1 MKNII
6 VRTPNCIKIL
16 TLVAIKDGGY
26 FTEDEK
32 RDFRKT
38 INTPVCAVLSFK
50 HSHDSGETIAIFK
63 CYLIKGNNIFKRLGN
78 AFRVF
83 KATALGYM
91 DINTVK
97 IIIAA

>member
-1 MKNII
+1 MAAILQKT
-6 VRTPNCIKIL
+6 RRGTSKPSTPRFAL
-16 TLVAIKDGGY
+16 Y
-26 FTEDEK
+26 Y
-32 RDFRKT
+32 
-38 INTPVCAVLSFK
+38 
-50 HSHDSGETIAIFK
+50 HSSIATTRETIAIFK

-91 DINTVK
+91 GINTVK